1 MKKTLNISLA
11 YKKDKRLNQARI
23 NISKDILNML
33 FLSIKNKKIQIKYE
47 NKKIQ
52 ILSIDNNCKIETIS
66 TIKENKLIYFQ
77 TSKNLAFEKVGNKLS
92 NKIYYSCK
100 LFIPLPI
107 IKDLKITKT
116 NNKIS
121 MNIINNKIILTL
133 EEENITMNNG
143 KIFTIKVN
151 KGGIGKT
158 FLTAQLGHGLSLL
171 DKRVLLLTSDSQ
183 NNIFN
188 YLLKG
193 DKNFEQGL
201 KSEVIDSNGEYFRLR
216 KNLYFL
222 PLENNRFSSQFINK
236 LPSFLETLKK
246 EYDYILIDSV
256 PTLKIDSTFLECSDK
271 IIIPAYCD
279 EVTIEGIL
287 NLVEEIDINKI
298 HSILIN
304 RYKNTKTQ
312 NKYFDELKNMTEDT
326 DIIFPRPIPQLAF
339 IEEMLDKKKSIWEY
353 TNKQATEVQEILLD
367 ILEQM

>member
-1 MKKTLNISLA
+1 MNKIVNVSLA
-11 YKKDKRLNQARI
+11 YKKDNRLTQARV
-23 NISKDILNML
+23 NFSKDILSL
-33 FLSIKNKKIQIKYE
+33 FSFSEKNKKIKIIYSNKQIEISSLKKHE
-47 NKKIQ
+47 NVKDIIKKH
-52 ILSIDNNCKIETIS
+52 NN
-66 TIKENKLIYFQ
+66 NLIFLQ
-77 TSKNLAFEKVGNKLS
+77 TFKNLAFEKVGNKHTD
-92 NKIYYSCK
+92 KVYYSCK

-107 IKDLKITKT
+107 IKALEITK
-116 NNKIS
+116 NNNTMKL
-121 MNIINNKIILTL
+121 NIINNKIILTL
-133 EEENITMNNG
+133 KEENYKMNKG
-143 KIFTIKVN
+143 KIYTIKVN

-171 DKRVLLLTSDSQ
+171 EKKVLLLTSDSQ

-201 KSEVIDSNGEYFRLR
+201 KSEVMDSNGEYFRLR

-222 PLENNRFSSQFINK
+222 PLENNRFSANFINQ
-236 LPSFLETLKK
+236 LPIFLESLKK

-271 IIIPAYCD
+271 IIIPSYCD

-287 NLVEEIDINKI
+287 NLVEEIDVQKI

-304 RYKNTKTQ
+304 RYRNTKTQ
-312 NKYFDELKNMTEDT
+312 NKYLDELKSITKDT
-326 DIIFPRPIPQLAF
+326 DIIFPNPIPQLAF

-353 TNKQATEVQEILLD
+353 SNKQAIEVQETLLD